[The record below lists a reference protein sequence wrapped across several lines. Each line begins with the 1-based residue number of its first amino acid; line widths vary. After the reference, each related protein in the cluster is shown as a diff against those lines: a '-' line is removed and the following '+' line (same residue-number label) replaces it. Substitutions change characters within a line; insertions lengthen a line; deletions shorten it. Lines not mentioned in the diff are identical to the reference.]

1 MFAAGFSWLHL
12 SELLGHNRLF
22 ELLGLDVA
30 PETGVLFGHA
40 CLVALFMIALGIV
53 GRLSLERAR
62 SKQGLERYF
71 AEGRLS
77 VRTAF
82 EIYGDGVKNVMGDM
96 LDDDDVRLFF
106 PFVATMFLY
115 LFISNLLG
123 VIPGL
128 LPPTDNIN
136 TTFGMAVLVFVLFNA
151 VGLGRDP
158 VAYIKHLAGPML
170 AVAPMLFVIEVIS
183 LVFRPVTLSL
193 RITGNLFGDH
203 TAFAVISDLVPAV
216 APALMLALATFV
228 SFVQAFIFTLLTT
241 IYIALSVPHAEHEEH

>member
-1 MFAAGFSWLHL
+1 MFAAGFSWMHL

-22 ELLGLDVA
+22 EMLGLDVT
-30 PETGVLFGHA
+30 PEAGVLFGHA
-40 CLVALFMIALGIV
+40 CLVSLFLIAVGIV
-53 GRLSLERAR
+53 GRLGIERAR

-96 LDDDDVRLFF
+96 LDDDDVRIFF
-106 PFVATMFLY
+106 PFIATMFLY
-115 LFISNLLG
+115 LFFNNLLG
-123 VIPGL
+123 VFPGF

-136 TTFGMAVLVFVLFNA
+136 TTFGMALLVFVMFNA

-170 AVAPMLFVIEVIS
+170 AVAPFLFIIEVVS

-203 TAFAVISDLVPAV
+203 TAFAVISDLVPMG

-228 SFVQAFIFTLLTT
+228 SFVQAFIFTLLSAV
-241 IYIALSVPHAEHEEH
+241 YIALSVPHTEHGEH